1 MFHFSH
7 CIVLFNNYIVLYCS
21 SLFFKSSRSLLN
33 VSCILSVG
41 ASIHFLRL
49 WIIFTIVALNS
60 FQGWLPIFTSLSCSS
75 GVLSCSFLWNIFSC
89 HLILSNLLCLWSL
102 LLRLQNCNF
111 SCFWCLVSCRD
122 LAHEIPPMTRSWGRK
137 PDGQGGSG
145 FQGFRKADPSAH
157 LKDNICLSDA
167 CFNRLLPNFCD
178 TGRRP
183 SPISFQIRINLD
195 L

>member
-49 WIIFTIVALNS
+49 WIIFTIVALNT

-111 SCFWCLVSCRD
+111 SCFWCLFLVSGF
-122 LAHEIPPMTRSWGRK
+122 LP
-137 PDGQGGSG
+137 GSG
-145 FQGFRKADPSAH
+145 TWDPPHDKVMREKTWWA
-157 LKDNICLSDA
+157 
-167 CFNRLLPNFCD
+167 
-178 TGRRP
+178 RRIRFSGIP
-183 SPISFQIRINLD
+183 KSCPRRSP
-195 L
+195 